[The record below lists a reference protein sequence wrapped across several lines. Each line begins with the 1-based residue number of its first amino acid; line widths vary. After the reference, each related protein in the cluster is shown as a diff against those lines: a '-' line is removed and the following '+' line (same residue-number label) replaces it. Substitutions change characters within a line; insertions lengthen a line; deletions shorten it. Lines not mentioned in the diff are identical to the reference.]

1 MAAKSPGKV
10 IDADAHVVET
20 ERTWDFM
27 DPGEEKYRPVLY
39 TSTDGTGKQAWNV
52 GGKIRGTNFNLNR
65 QQLAELSKKQGFELN
80 LSPEGR
86 DLDNV
91 QARLDDMDAM
101 GVDVQVIYNS
111 FWLTAVTDDPAAE
124 RAICRSWNR
133 WMADAYSKSDG
144 RLPWTCVLP
153 IASMDEAILQLRYSR
168 GNGAVGVM
176 MRPIEG
182 ERLLVDP
189 YFYPL
194 YDEAERLGMCIAVH
208 VSNGSS
214 SVFDGMK
221 SPYDKAASFY
231 PLRVPTVGSSLVVMM
246 SDVPVTFPNLRWG
259 FIEVSAQ
266 WIPWIVKEVRRRARK
281 LGRDIPDNV
290 LKAYN
295 VYVSCET
302 DDDLPYIL
310 EYGGED
316 NVVIGT
322 DYGHTDI
329 SGENDA
335 ITTFKQRTDISPIV
349 LQKILS
355 DNPSAL
361 YGL

>member
-1 MAAKSPGKV
+1 MEPNFHGKI

-20 ERTWDFM
+20 QRTWEFM
-27 DPGEEKYRPVLY
+27 DPSEEKYRPLLY
-39 TSTDGTGKQAWNV
+39 ASADGTGKQAWNV
-52 GGKIRGTNFNLNR
+52 GGKIRGTNFNLSK
-65 QQLAELSKKQGFELN
+65 QQLAELSEKQGFNLN

-91 QARLDDMDAM
+91 QARLDDMDTM

-111 FWLTAVTDDPAAE
+111 FWLTAVTDDAAAE
-124 RAICRSWNR
+124 RALCRSWNR
-133 WMADAYSKSDG
+133 WMADAYMKSNH

-153 IASMDEAILQLRYSR
+153 LESMEDAILQMRFCR
-168 GNGAVGVM
+168 ANGSVGIM

-214 SVFDGMK
+214 SVFDGMR
-221 SPYDKAASFY
+221 SAYDKAASFY
-231 PLRVPTVGSSLVVMM
+231 PLRVPTVGSSLVVIM
-246 SDVPVTFPNLRWG
+246 SDVPVTFPKLRWG

-266 WIPWIVKEVRRRARK
+266 WVPWIVKEVRRRARK

-290 LKAYN
+290 LAAYN
-295 VYVSCET
+295 IYVSCET

-310 EYGGED
+310 AYGGED
-316 NVVIGT
+316 NIVIGT

-335 ITTFKQRTDISPIV
+335 ITTFRERTDIPSHIM
-349 LQKILS
+349 QKILS
-355 DNPSAL
+355 DNPRAL
-361 YGL
+361 YQL